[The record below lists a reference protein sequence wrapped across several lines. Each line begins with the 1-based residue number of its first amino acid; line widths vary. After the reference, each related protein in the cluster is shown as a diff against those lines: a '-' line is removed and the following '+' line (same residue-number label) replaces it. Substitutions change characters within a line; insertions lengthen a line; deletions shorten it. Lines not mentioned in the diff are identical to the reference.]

1 MKEIEKS
8 LRVFFGI
15 IALLL
20 FSQVIGTGL
29 YSGNIL
35 LLIFSGIIILSGIL
49 GFFSKLDKL
58 IIVLDIIIL
67 LSTIISWV
75 MIGGA
80 WPLYLLY
87 LIYAGVQCL
96 MSWYWNK
103 HKNDEDEEEEDA

>member
-20 FSQVIGTGL
+20 FSQMIGTGL

-35 LLIFSGIIILSGIL
+35 LLMFSSIIILSGVL

-58 IIVLDIIIL
+58 VMVLDIIIL
-67 LSTIISWV
+67 ISIIISWV
-75 MIGGA
+75 ILGGA

-87 LIYAGVQCL
+87 ILYAVVQCVL
-96 MSWYWNK
+96 SWYWVRHRVK
-103 HKNDEDEEEEDA
+103 EEEDEDAS